1 MCGIIAYLG
10 NKSCIDYLLNGL
22 RTMQNRGYDSAGIA
36 IIQDNKLA
44 VNKYASTNNNNALF
58 TLNEYYSNSI
68 CTSTIGIGHTRWA
81 THGEKNDINAHPHT
95 DNKKRIAIVHNGIIE
110 NYRYLKDI
118 LITNGYTLYS
128 QTDSEIIAVLIGKF
142 MDEGYSTEDAIKQ
155 TITLLKGTWALCI
168 MDVAYPEKL
177 WITRNGSPLLLGM
190 EDEFIMVASE
200 KVAFDKHIQKY
211 IVLENNDLIEIST
224 KNNKINYTTNIQRY
238 KMNIHLSVQDN
249 ELPKEYAHW
258 MIKEIFEQPDS
269 VIRGINNGG
278 RISSNTNVKLGGL
291 DLLKPQLENIDHLI
305 ILGCGTSY
313 YSGLWATH
321 MFKEYD
327 IFETINCFD
336 GAEFTINDIPKKNKT
351 ALILLSQSGETKDLH
366 RCLQIAKTYDL
377 LTIGV
382 VNVYDSMIAR
392 ETDCG
397 VYLNAGRENA
407 VASTKSF
414 TNQCVVLT
422 MICIWF
428 SQNKGTHMKKR
439 QLAITDLRNL
449 SFHIQDVF
457 ENIDTKLN
465 NILPMFDGNNSLF
478 ILGKGRNEAIAKEAS
493 LKIKEVCYKHAE
505 GYSTSALKHG
515 PFALITDNLPIILID
530 TDDEHRDKII
540 NAYNEIKSRK
550 GNILVITDNEIEYE
564 NINIPKENIL
574 KIEKNNTFSGV
585 IANVYAQLL
594 SYYLSVRFEYNPDY
608 PRNLAKVVSVE

>member
-10 NKSCIDYLLNGL
+10 NKICIDYLLNGL
-22 RTMQNRGYDSAGIA
+22 HAMQNRGYDSAGIA
-36 IIQDNKLA
+36 VIQDNKLTI
-44 VNKYASTNNNNALF
+44 NKFASTNNNNALLL
-58 TLNEYYSNSI
+58 LNEYYKSAT

-81 THGEKNDINAHPHT
+81 THGEKNDTNAHPHT
-95 DNKKRIAIVHNGIIE
+95 DNKNRIAIVHNGIIE
-110 NYRYLKDI
+110 NYRYLKDT
-118 LITNGYTLYS
+118 LISNGYTLYT

-142 MDEGYSTEDAIKQ
+142 IDEDYSIEEAIKC

-168 MDVAYPEKL
+168 MNVACPEKI
-177 WITRNGSPLLLGM
+177 WITRNGSPLLLGID
-190 EDEFIMVASE
+190 DEFIMVASE
-200 KVAFDKHIQKY
+200 PVAFGKHIQKY
-211 IVLENNDLIEIST
+211 IVLENNDIIEIST

-238 KMNIHLSVQDN
+238 KMNINTAVQDC
-249 ELPKEYAHW
+249 ELPNEYNHW
-258 MIKEIFEQPDS
+258 MIKEIFEQPDCI
-269 VIRGINNGG
+269 IRAINNGG
-278 RISSNTNVKLGGL
+278 RISGNTNVKLGGL
-291 DLLKPQLENIDHLI
+291 DSLKPQLENIDHLI

-327 IFETINCFD
+327 IFETITCFD

-366 RCLQIAKTYDL
+366 RCILMAKTYDL

-392 ETDCG
+392 ESDCG

-414 TNQCVVLT
+414 TNQCVILT

-428 SQNKGTHMKKR
+428 SQNKGTHIKKR

-465 NILPMFDGNNSLF
+465 NILPIFDDNNSLF
-478 ILGKGRNEAIAKEAS
+478 ILGKGKNEAIAKEAS

-530 TDDEHRDKII
+530 TENEHREKII

-550 GNILVITDNEIEYE
+550 GNILIITDSETEYE
-564 NINIPKENIL
+564 TINIPKENIL

-585 IANVYAQLL
+585 IANVYTQLI
-594 SYYLSVRFEYNPDY
+594 SYYLSIRLNYNPDY
-608 PRNLAKVVSVE
+608 PRNLAKVVTVE